1 MMEGGEAVASNCQT
15 VMDREHDADDATREV
30 LIAVRRTFITPFDR
44 GSIRDL
50 ITAMDNS
57 IDQMQKTA
65 KTVALFDVKAFTPKM
80 KEMGDAIVKSAELV
94 QEAVPCSDPDKEAT
108 RLSALTEQI
117 SQLEDGRT
125 NCMMRACAHFT
136 GITRNR
142 IRWRSLSAMKSMT
155 IWKRSLTDLMT
166 SPTFCTASSSSTC
179 NYFRAE
185 RRWTLPRCRFLLAWS
200 LSRWRLTSSTE

>member
-1 MMEGGEAVASNCQT
+1 
-15 VMDREHDADDATREV
+15 
-30 LIAVRRTFITPFDR
+30 
-44 GSIRDL
+44 
-50 ITAMDNS
+50 MDNS

-80 KEMGDAIVKSAELV
+80 KQMGDAIVKSAELV
-94 QEAVPCSDPDKEAT
+94 QEAVPLLGSLTTEAT
-108 RLSALTEQI
+108 RLSALTDR
-117 SQLEDGRT
+117 SHSSRDWRT
-125 NCMMRACAHFT
+125 NSMMRACAHFT
-136 GITRNR
+136 RITLNR

-185 RRWTLPRCRFLLAWS
+185 RRWTLPHCRFLLA
-200 LSRWRLTSSTE
+200 